1 MYARAGGWCWDIIV
15 DEERG
20 EGASFCLEI
29 MWRKLNYHYETKQTK
44 PNKNQQLSLLFYFS
58 VLVKFCNSEI

>member
-1 MYARAGGWCWDIIV
+1 MHVLGGWCWDIIV

-29 MWRKLNYHYETKQTK
+29 MWRKLNYHYETKQNQTK
-44 PNKNQQLSLLFYFS
+44 TNNLVFYFT
-58 VLVKFCNSEI
+58 FPC